1 MKRSHSD
8 AFLQA
13 LPINEGTDS
22 NASYGDIDETP
33 DFGSDDASD
42 DASDICDCVLCSG
55 ARVLGAV
62 TDNHQ
67 AATDNFQALVDA
79 YHEHNREAVA
89 DVAKHDAVG
98 PWDERWWWKGGD
110 TVPQQKK

>member
-8 AFLQA
+8 AFLLD
-13 LPINEGTDS
+13 LPISEGTDS
-22 NASYGDIDETP
+22 NSSYGDSYETSDMGELSSLP
-33 DFGSDDASD
+33 DSGSDDDQA
-42 DASDICDCVLCSG
+42 A
-55 ARVLGAV
+55 

-79 YHEHNREAVA
+79 YHEHNRQAVA

-110 TVPQQKK
+110 TVPQQNK